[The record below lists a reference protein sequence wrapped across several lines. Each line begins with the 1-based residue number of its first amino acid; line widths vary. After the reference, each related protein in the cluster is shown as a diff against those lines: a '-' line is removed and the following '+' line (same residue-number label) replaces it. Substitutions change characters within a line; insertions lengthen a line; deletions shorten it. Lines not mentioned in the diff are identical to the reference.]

1 MLCERYRWRWKDVRR
16 RFTTP
21 TGQWLPVTAGEVEL
35 KRIAAIPIIRYR
47 YRGSQIP
54 SPWALN
60 PPDGRDRGEPVA
72 SRGARRVRREVRG
85 NGLGAI
91 PAPRPGPTQRALTRA
106 KTSGQGRSGLDK
118 GTLAAA
124 LFGLGRA
131 GQRQPDRRTA
141 YGPPPLVKSAA
152 PFARGC
158 RQPDGSGAKSGETM
172 TTRATASAGND
183 GDGPR
188 PGRRPGAPSLA
199 RGR

>member
-1 MLCERYRWRWKDVRR
+1 MHSLAADSVAENDLGHRR
-16 RFTTP
+16 SGYYFHDCVIALLHDAQLHEHGPATLRR
-21 TGQWLPVTAGEVEL
+21 EL
-35 KRIAAIPIIRYR
+35 GHDGAC
-47 YRGSQIP
+47 
-54 SPWALN
+54 
-60 PPDGRDRGEPVA
+60 PDGRCQASGEAVV
-72 SRGARRVRREVRG
+72 SRISRTWAV
-85 NGLGAI
+85 L
-91 PAPRPGPTQRALTRA
+91 PRSVPSLCDNFLYGFKGALTRA